1 MSVVRRATEAET
13 THTHTHTPP
22 LCVGGQ
28 CSHRLG
34 ADQLSAAILPPPC
47 RRAAATMWSAMWSAS
62 MPSPCLT
69 LLYGGH
75 VGMKWDATV
84 VAGVWRAYLGA

>member
-13 THTHTHTPP
+13 TTRTHTHHHHHS
-22 LCVGGQ
+22 CVLVGSVRTASEPTS
-28 CSHRLG
+28 C
-34 ADQLSAAILPPPC
+34 LPPRC
-47 RRAAATMWSAMWSAS
+47 RHPAAAAAATMWSAS

-75 VGMKWDATV
+75 DGMKWDAAV

>member
-1 MSVVRRATEAET
+1 MVRRATEAET
-13 THTHTHTPP
+13 TTHTPP
-22 LCVGGQ
+22 PTTPVCWWAVFAPPRSRPAV
-28 CSHRLG
+28 CRHP
-34 ADQLSAAILPPPC
+34 AATLPPRC
-47 RRAAATMWSAMWSAS
+47 RHPAATMWSAS

-75 VGMKWDATV
+75 DGMKWDAAV

>member
-13 THTHTHTPP
+13 TTHTHHHH

-28 CSHRLG
+28 CSHRFG
-34 ADQLSAAILPPPC
+34 ANQLSAANAASTLPSLY
-47 RRAAATMWSAMWSAS
+47 RHHAATMWSAS

-69 LLYGGH
+69 LPCGGH
-75 VGMKWDATV
+75 DGMKWDATV